1 MEEMSL
7 WLVVQFA
14 LIVVAIVAL
23 MFLRALQES
32 VVVLASLVVGS
43 AVLAYVWR
51 PWA

>member
-1 MEEMSL
+1 MEEVSL
-7 WLVVQFA
+7 WLIVQLA
-14 LIVVAIVAL
+14 LVSITVVAL
-23 MFLRALQES
+23 MFLRGLQES